1 MRSMV
6 LFVTAVLLF
15 CSLAASNSVI
25 VESLPTVPD
34 GWQIVEKANA
44 SSIVQLRIALESPH
58 VSSGL
63 FERTLLEISTP
74 SHPSYRHFLSREQ
87 VRELV
92 KPRQES
98 TDAVLAWLESAGIPA
113 QNIENTG
120 DWINFRATISEVESL
135 LNANFNVY
143 SHGNSSSFRTR
154 TLAYSVPEAIRSHIT
169 TIQPTTV
176 FSGMQKPTTSL
187 ATHEKVHD
195 VEGLS
200 STLDLSV
207 LDTNKTEA
215 LKVCNYFI
223 VPNCL
228 RLLYNIGNYTAKP
241 AAKTIFG
248 ISGFLEQYANY
259 ASLETFLGKY
269 AALSSDQNFTTT
281 LVNSG
286 QNYQDGT
293 DDTEASLDIQY
304 AAALGFNTD
313 LRFYSVGGRG
323 PLVPDLE

>member
-1 MRSMV
+1 M
-6 LFVTAVLLF
+6 LFS
-15 CSLAASNSVI
+15 SLAASTSVI

-34 GWQIVEKANA
+34 GWQLVEKANA
-44 SSIVQLRIALESPH
+44 SSIVQLRIALESPN

-63 FERTLLEISTP
+63 FERTLFEISTP

-98 TDAVLAWLESAGIPA
+98 TDAVLAWLESAGVPA

-120 DWINFRATISEVESL
+120 DWINFRATVSEVESL
-135 LNANFNVY
+135 LNADFNVY

-228 RLLYNIGNYTAKP
+228 RLLYSIGNYTAKP

-248 ISGFLEQYANY
+248 ISGFLEV
-259 ASLETFLGKY
+259 S
-269 AALSSDQNFTTT
+269 
-281 LVNSG
+281 
-286 QNYQDGT
+286 
-293 DDTEASLDIQY
+293 
-304 AAALGFNTD
+304 
-313 LRFYSVGGRG
+313 R
-323 PLVPDLE
+323 